1 MIFKQYYLGCL
12 AHASY
17 LIGDEATK
25 TAVVVDPQRDV
36 EQYIEDAEKLGLAIR
51 HVYLTHFH
59 ADFVA
64 GHLELRDRCG
74 AVIHLGAR
82 GDAEYEFVPE
92 RDGSR
97 LDLGGVRLESME
109 TPGHTPEGI
118 CILVYDLRKNPDK
131 PQMVLTGD
139 TLFIGD
145 VGRPDL
151 MASVGVTAEE
161 LASMMYD
168 SLRGKLM
175 NLPDET
181 LVYPAHGAGSLCGRN
196 LSDETVSTIGEQK
209 RLNYALQP
217 MDREQFIRL
226 MTENLPAAPEYFP
239 YDAQL
244 NRKERLTLP
253 ASLKTGMKALT
264 LEDLLA
270 LQKEGAQ
277 VLDTR
282 PETDFNAAHLKGAL
296 QVGLGGK
303 FATWAGVVLKPDIPI
318 VIIAEPGTEYE
329 SEMRLG
335 RIGFDQVAGFL
346 QDGMKAL
353 AARPD
358 LVESTTCWTVE
369 DWQRALDENRK
380 VQVLDVRSPAEFR
393 ERHVRSALN
402 IPLTDLLKRLDEV
415 PKDREVLV
423 HCAGGYRSTI
433 ASSILQR
440 AGHTGIINLLGGIQ
454 AITADHPAY
463 RELVTENGSK
473 G

>member
-17 LIGDEATK
+17 LIGDEETK

-36 EQYIEDAEKLGLAIR
+36 EQYLDDAEKLGLTIR

-74 AVIHLGAR
+74 AAIHLGAK
-82 GDAEYEFVPE
+82 GDAEYEVVPE
-92 RDGSR
+92 KDGTR
-97 LDLGGVRLESME
+97 LDIGNVRLASME

-118 CILVYDLRKNPDK
+118 CILVYDLKEDADNPK
-131 PQMVLTGD
+131 MVLTGD

-161 LASMMYD
+161 LASLMYD
-168 SLRGKLM
+168 SLHDKLM
-175 NLPDET
+175 KLPDAT
-181 LVYPAHGAGSLCGRN
+181 LVYPAHGAGSLCGKN
-196 LSDETVSTIGEQK
+196 LSDETVSTIGDQK

-217 MDREQFIRL
+217 MDREQFIIM

-244 NRKERLTLP
+244 NRKERLLLD
-253 ASLKTGMKALT
+253 ASLETGMKALT
-264 LEDLLA
+264 LDELLA
-270 LQKEGAQ
+270 LHKEGAQ
-277 VLDTR
+277 ILDTR
-282 PETDFNAAHLKGAL
+282 PETDFNAAHLKGAV

-303 FATWAGVVLKPDIPI
+303 FATWAGVVLKPDVPTAL
-318 VIIAEPGTEYE
+318 IAEPGTEYE

-335 RIGFDQVAGFL
+335 RIGFDKVAGFL

-353 AARPD
+353 ADRPD
-358 LVESTTCWTVE
+358 LVEATPSWSVE
-369 DWQRALDENRK
+369 DWERAIEEKRQ
-380 VQVLDVRSPAEFR
+380 VRVLDVRSPTEYK
-393 ERHVRSALN
+393 EGHVRDALH
-402 IPLTDLLKRLDEV
+402 IPLTELAQRLDEI
-415 PKDREVLV
+415 PRDGELLV

-433 ASSILQR
+433 ACSLLQR
-440 AGHTGIINLLGGIQ
+440 AGRTGIINLLGGIN
-454 AITADHPAY
+454 AITKDHTAF
-463 RELVTENGSK
+463 RELVTEPG
-473 G
+473 